1 MRPLIRSTLVG
12 TVMLPAVLTIS
23 GWAAGAAAAS
33 APPPAITITAGNHGA
48 PSAPASP
55 EPAMPGMDMS
65 GSGAADPTMP
75 WMDMSGADG
84 SGSMPGMDMGTGSP
98 GSVPPSGHPGSVPGH
113 STGSA
118 SSPGSRAFILG
129 GFAAV
134 NASVLLVAAVLR
146 RRNPARRAVAPPR
159 RTPVGRSI
167 SHRPAIAADAR
178 AHPEGASS

>member
-1 MRPLIRSTLVG
+1 MWKRRDLVPREPSMRPLIRSTLVG

-55 EPAMPGMDMS
+55 EPAMLGMDMS

-98 GSVPPSGHPGSVPGH
+98 GSVSYTHLTLPTKRIV
-113 STGSA
+113 
-118 SSPGSRAFILG
+118 
-129 GFAAV
+129 
-134 NASVLLVAAVLR
+134 
-146 RRNPARRAVAPPR
+146 
-159 RTPVGRSI
+159 
-167 SHRPAIAADAR
+167 
-178 AHPEGASS
+178 